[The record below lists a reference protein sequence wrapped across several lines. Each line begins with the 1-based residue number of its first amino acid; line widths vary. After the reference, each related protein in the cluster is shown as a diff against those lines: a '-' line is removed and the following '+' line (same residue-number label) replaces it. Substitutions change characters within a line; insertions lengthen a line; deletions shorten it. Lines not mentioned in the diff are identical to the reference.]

1 MTAKRTLTGRE
12 IYPIG
17 FGAMNVS
24 HCYQPRLPDA
34 QGGRV
39 LQAALDLGYTH
50 FDTAAVYGHGH
61 NEALIGTYL
70 SHRRGEMVL
79 TSKCG
84 IVKDPDT
91 GKRGINNR
99 TDLIERSIDETL
111 SLLKTDHLDMF
122 YLHRWDKV
130 TPIEEVVGAMGRLVE
145 AGKTRA
151 LGLSEVS
158 ADTLRKAHATHPIAA
173 VQSEYSLWTRN
184 PEIAVLEECRVLG
197 AAFVAFSPVARQF
210 LTGKL
215 SQVDGFCDD
224 DIRNSMPR
232 FEAATYAENMKLLPP
247 YKAIADEVG
256 CTMAQL
262 ALAWLLTRGD
272 HVIPIPGTQNLDHLD
287 ENFRAADVTLS
298 RDVVARLDALIN
310 ERTVKGGRYSPAIQ
324 QQIDTEEFTV

>member
-1 MTAKRTLTGRE
+1 MVATRTLAGRE

-24 HCYQPRLPDA
+24 HCYQPRLPDEE
-34 QGGRV
+34 GGRV

-50 FDTAAVYGHGH
+50 FDTAAIYGHGH

-70 SHRRGEMVL
+70 SHRRDEMVL

-99 TDLIERSIDETL
+99 TDLIQQSIDETL

-130 TPIEEVVGAMGRLVE
+130 TPIEDVVGEMGRLVE
-145 AGKTRA
+145 AGKVRT

-158 ADTLRKAHATHPIAA
+158 AKTLRKAHATHPISA

-184 PEIAVLEECRVLG
+184 PEIAVLDACREIA

-215 SQVDGFCDD
+215 TAVDHFCAD
-224 DIRNSMPR
+224 DIRNTMPR
-232 FEAATYAENMKLLPP
+232 FEADTYAENLELLTE
-247 YKAIADEVG
+247 YKTIADEVG
-256 CTMAQL
+256 CSQAQL
-262 ALAWLLTRGD
+262 ALAWLLTRGE
-272 HVIPIPGTQNLDHLD
+272 HVVPIPGTQNIAHME
-287 ENFRAADVTLS
+287 ENFHAASVNLS
-298 RDVVARLDALIN
+298 QDTVSRLDGLIN
-310 ERTVKGGRYSPAIQ
+310 EKTVKGGRYNPTIQ
-324 QQIDTEEFTV
+324 KQIDTEEFA

>member
-1 MTAKRTLTGRE
+1 MAQTRTLAGRP

-24 HCYQPRLPDA
+24 HCYQPRLPDEE
-34 QGGRV
+34 GGQI

-50 FDTAAVYGHGH
+50 FDTAAVYGLGH

-70 SHRRGEMVL
+70 SHRRNEMVL

-99 TDLIERSIDETL
+99 TDLIQRSIDESL
-111 SLLKTDHLDMF
+111 GLLKTDHLDIF

-145 AGKTRA
+145 AGKARGI
-151 LGLSEVS
+151 GLSEVS

-184 PEIAVLEECRVLG
+184 PEIAVLETCRELG

-215 SQVDGFCDD
+215 AEVGNFSED
-224 DIRNSMPR
+224 DIRNGMPR
-232 FEAATYAENMKLLPP
+232 FEAGTYAENMKLLPP

-262 ALAWLLTRGD
+262 ALAWLLTRGE
-272 HVIPIPGTQNLDHLD
+272 HVIPIPGTQSLAHLQ
-287 ENFRAADVTLS
+287 ENFAAGEVTLS
-298 RDVVARLDALIN
+298 EDVVARLDALIN
-310 ERTVKGGRYSPAIQ
+310 ERTVKGGRYNPTLQA
-324 QQIDTEEFTV
+324 QIDTEEF

>member
-1 MTAKRTLTGRE
+1 MVETRTLAGRE

-24 HCYQPRLPDA
+24 HCYQPRLPDEE
-34 QGGRV
+34 GGRV

-61 NEALIGTYL
+61 NEELIGKYL
-70 SHRRGEMVL
+70 SHRREEIVL

-99 TDLIERSIDETL
+99 TDLLHRSIDETL
-111 SLLKTDHLDMF
+111 SLLKTDHVDMF
-122 YLHRWDKV
+122 YLHRWDKI
-130 TPIEEVVGAMGRLVE
+130 TPIEDVVGEMGRLVE
-145 AGKTRA
+145 AGKVRT

-158 ADTLRKAHATHPIAA
+158 AATLRKAHATHPISA

-184 PEIAVLEECRVLG
+184 PEIAVLEACREMGVT
-197 AAFVAFSPVARQF
+197 FVAFSPVARQF

-215 SQVDGFCDD
+215 TAVDGFCAD
-224 DIRNSMPR
+224 DIRNTMPR
-232 FEAATYAENMKLLPP
+232 FEPDVYAENLKLLGE
-247 YKAIADEVG
+247 YKTIADEVG
-256 CTMAQL
+256 CTEAQL

-272 HVIPIPGTQNLDHLD
+272 HVVPIPGTQSIPHLE
-287 ENFRAADVTLS
+287 ENFHAASVELS
-298 RDVVARLDALIN
+298 PSILTRLDDLIN
-310 ERTVKGGRYSPAIQ
+310 EKTVKGGRYNPTIQ
-324 QQIDTEEFTV
+324 KQIDTEEFA

>member
-1 MTAKRTLTGRE
+1 MTKTRKLAGRD

-24 HCYQPRLPDA
+24 HCYQPRLPDEE
-34 QGGRV
+34 GGRV

-61 NEALIGTYL
+61 NEALIGEYL
-70 SHRRGEMVL
+70 SHRRDEIVL

-99 TDLIERSIDETL
+99 TDLIQRSIDETL

-130 TPIEEVVGAMGRLVE
+130 TPIEDVVGEMGRLVE
-145 AGKTRA
+145 AGKVRT

-158 ADTLRKAHATHPIAA
+158 AKTLRKAHATHPISA

-184 PEIAVLEECRVLG
+184 PEIAVLETCRELG
-197 AAFVAFSPVARQF
+197 ATFVAFSPVARQF

-215 SQVDGFCDD
+215 TAVDGFCDD
-224 DIRNSMPR
+224 DIRNTMPR
-232 FEAATYAENMKLLPP
+232 FEPTIYAENLKLLTE

-256 CTMAQL
+256 YTQAQL
-262 ALAWLLTRGD
+262 ALSWLLTRGE
-272 HVIPIPGTQNLDHLD
+272 HVVPIPGTQSIANAE
-287 ENFRAADVTLS
+287 ENFHAANVELS
-298 RDVVARLDALIN
+298 AEILAKLDGLIN
-310 ERTVKGGRYSPAIQ
+310 EKTVKGGRYNPAIQ
-324 QQIDTEEFTV
+324 EQIDTEEFA